1 MKMEE
6 IPVLITGIGGQAGQS
21 AFNYFSNKGFP
32 VIGTDIR
39 DVDAEV
45 DSFYKIPPAN
55 EPSFPNALMEII
67 KKEKP
72 FLLVPTVTEEL
83 HIISR
88 LKKVIEAFGCVVFIS
103 SPDAIDI
110 ANDKLKTAVIMAG
123 NGMSVPVS
131 FDETTPKDIVVKTLS
146 FPIISKPRTGMGS
159 RGVTLY
165 WNQEELFKE
174 TRTDIIYQEYIAGEE
189 FDINMFIDK
198 DGEISANTVLKK
210 TALRDGLIGNAIEV
224 ERVKRGD
231 LEQFGIMAAST
242 LKITGPLN
250 MDIRMKED
258 GTPVLLEINARIGRN
273 VHSAPE
279 VLDSLI
285 IAATQEVLASV

>member
-39 DVDAEV
+39 DVDADV

-55 EPSFPNALMEII
+55 ELSFPNALMEII

-103 SPDAIDI
+103 SPYAIDI

-131 FDETTPKDIVVKTLS
+131 FDEITPKDILVKTLS

-210 TALRDGLIGNAIEV
+210 TALRDGLIGNAIDV

-242 LKITGPLN
+242 LKLTGPLN

-285 IAATQEVLASV
+285 IASTQEVVASV

>member
-39 DVDAEV
+39 DVDADV

-55 EPSFPNALMEII
+55 ELSFPNALMEII

-103 SPDAIDI
+103 SPYAIDI

-131 FDETTPKDIVVKTLS
+131 FDEITPKDILVKTLS

-210 TALRDGLIGNAIEV
+210 TALRDGLIGNAIDV

-242 LKITGPLN
+242 LKLTGPLN

-285 IAATQEVLASV
+285 IASTQEVLASV

>member
-103 SPDAIDI
+103 SPYAIDI

-131 FDETTPKDIVVKTLS
+131 FDEITPKDILVKTLS

-210 TALRDGLIGNAIEV
+210 TALRDGLIGNAIDV

-242 LKITGPLN
+242 LKLTGPLN

-285 IAATQEVLASV
+285 IASTQEVLASV

>member
-39 DVDAEV
+39 DVDAEL
-45 DSFYKIPPAN
+45 DAFYKIPPAN
-55 EPSFPNALMEII
+55 ELSFPNALMEII

-103 SPDAIDI
+103 SPYAIDI

-131 FDETTPKDIVVKTLS
+131 FDETTPKDILVKTLS

-210 TALRDGLIGNAIEV
+210 TALRDGLIGNAIDV

-242 LKITGPLN
+242 LKLTGPLN

-285 IAATQEVLASV
+285 IASTQEVLASV

>member
-6 IPVLITGIGGQAGQS
+6 LPVLITGIGGQAGQS
-21 AFNYFSNKGFP
+21 VFNYFSNKGFP

-39 DVDAEV
+39 YVEADV
-45 DSFYKIPPAN
+45 DSFYKLPSAN
-55 EPSFPNALMEII
+55 DRSFPTALMEVI
-67 KKEKP
+67 KKKKP

-88 LKKVIEAFGCVVFIS
+88 LKKVIEAYGCIVFIS
-103 SPDAIDI
+103 PPDAIDI

-131 FDETTPKDIVVKTLS
+131 FDETTPKEIIVKTLS
-146 FPIISKPRTGMGS
+146 FPVISKPRTGMGS

-174 TRTDIIYQEYIAGEE
+174 TRTDLIYQEYIAGEE
-189 FDINMFIDK
+189 FDINMFISK
-198 DGEISANTVLKK
+198 DGEITANTVLKK
-210 TALRDGLIGNAIEV
+210 TTLRDGLIGNAIEV
-224 ERVKRGD
+224 EKVKRED
-231 LEQFGIMAAST
+231 IEQFGIRASNT
-242 LKITGPLN
+242 LRLKGPIN

-273 VHSAPE
+273 VHSAPD

-285 IAATQEVLASV
+285 IASTQEVLAGV